1 MLKLEKFIFYL
12 FIFCFAFQTRKIIY
26 QFGGGGFNEW
36 TSIYIYLTDILLLS
50 VFLLFI
56 WRKRKQRFL
65 KEPLKLIQVKSSN
78 FWLGAFLVFSLIS
91 LVQARNIELGFYHWI
106 KLLEM
111 IGLFFY
117 LKYNFKELFNFKKL
131 AYVFIASGL
140 CQSFIAISQYV
151 QQKSLGLKFLAES
164 PLNPEIAGVAKI
176 VVEGTKMIRA
186 YGTFPHPNVLAV
198 FMFVCLFFT
207 FYLFLNKKNSF
218 KNYVFLLITLFLF
231 FFTLFL
237 TYSRLVIFIFLLS
250 SVIYFILSFKKHKK
264 QVLSLFLLIII
275 CLLIMTYF
283 AWPEVLS
290 RFNVSVGEQSISLRL
305 FYSQTSFLII
315 QEYPL
320 LGIGVGNFVW
330 EIRQMLDLLSSWMH
344 QPVHNIYLLIASETG
359 LIGLFIF
366 LMFLYQL
373 LRQFSKKLKDKKSY
387 LLLLIVCAF
396 LFFGLFDHF
405 FWTLQQGQLMF
416 WIALGLIGF
425 VYE

>member
-26 QFGGGGFNEW
+26 QFGGEGFNEW
-36 TSIYIYLTDILLLS
+36 TSIYVYLTDILLLS

-65 KEPLKLIQVKSSN
+65 KEPLKLIQVKSPG
-78 FWLGAFLVFSLIS
+78 FWLGTFLIFSLIS

-218 KNYVFLLITLFLF
+218 KNYVFLSITLFLF

-290 RFNVSVGEQSISLRL
+290 RFNISAGEQSISLRL

-387 LLLLIVCAF
+387 LLLLVVCAF
-396 LFFGLFDHF
+396 LIFGLFDHF